1 MTEMKQLNVVKESLG
16 QLIKEK
22 DDKIDSLTKELEQ
35 LGSVKSN
42 QSNELQVKLTTALKE
57 CKELRANWSV
67 TFGASVLFSVE

>member
-1 MTEMKQLNVVKESLG
+1 MKQLNVVKESLS

-35 LGSVKSN
+35 VGSVKSN

-57 CKELRANWSV
+57 CKEFRANWSV
-67 TFGASVLFSVE
+67 TYGASLFCSMTFE